1 MSVDG
6 RVAIVTGAGGGLGRC
21 HALLLAEHGARVVV
35 NDLGGNVD
43 GSGQGDMA
51 DRVVEEIRD
60 NGGEAVANKASV
72 ATRTGAKSIVEDA
85 VSAFGTLDIV
95 VNNAGILRDKSFKK
109 MTLDEWDI
117 VINVHLNGTAYVTWH
132 AWPIMYEKNYGRVIF
147 TSSVSGIF
155 GSFGQS
161 NYGAAKMGMV
171 GLMNNL
177 AREGASHNVRTNCLS
192 PGAATR
198 MTASVPGS
206 TIDPDNPNPANHPG
220 LVSPAVLYWP
230 ARMRRT
236 GGLSRPWE
244 AGFPRT
250 WCTRTPALI
259 SASMHRSRPWN
270 PRWRRSSTCPKHKRE
285 AASRAPTPNRGGK
298 KQPRDAVAPWD
309 EPYGR
314 AVGDTRVVSLPDL
327 STEIQG
333 ENFDIGCGTVEPC
346 CRMRHFGWRHQRRP
360 HVGDT
365 VDHLADAAEDCFVT
379 GMVRCRPLRPQTG
392 HLRESEGVLVFVGVG
407 GLAVDDAD
415 GVLPTGLSY

>member
-21 HALLLAEHGARVVV
+21 HALLLAEHGAKVVV

-51 DRVVEEIRD
+51 DRVVAEIRD
-60 NGGEAVANKASV
+60 NGGQAVANKASV
-72 ATRTGAKSIVEDA
+72 ATRDGAKSIVEDA
-85 VSAFGTLDIV
+85 VNAFGTVDIL

-109 MTLDEWDI
+109 MSLDEWDI

-132 AWPIMYEKNYGRVIF
+132 AWPIMYDKNYGRVVF

-220 LVSPAVLYWP
+220 LVSPAVLYLAGEDAP
-230 ARMRRT
+230 NGRIIQAM
-236 GGLSRPWE
+236 GGRFSSNMVYSNAGVDLGVDASAETLEPQIERVLDMSE
-244 AGFPRT
+244 AQAGSKFQ
-250 WCTRTPALI
+250 
-259 SASMHRSRPWN
+259 SAN
-270 PRWRRSSTCPKHKRE
+270 
-285 AASRAPTPNRGGK
+285 A
-298 KQPRDAVAPWD
+298 
-309 EPYGR
+309 
-314 AVGDTRVVSLPDL
+314 
-327 STEIQG
+327 
-333 ENFDIGCGTVEPC
+333 
-346 CRMRHFGWRHQRRP
+346 
-360 HVGDT
+360 
-365 VDHLADAAEDCFVT
+365 
-379 GMVRCRPLRPQTG
+379 
-392 HLRESEGVLVFVGVG
+392 
-407 GLAVDDAD
+407 
-415 GVLPTGLSY
+415 